1 MFGAVAGPTLV
12 TDDRRRLAEDDAAW
26 HRTDDARRAAS
37 REGIRMTQIVYSMRF
52 SGQAVPAEGSSN
64 VLKAAT
70 EAPSCTITSL
80 AGPDGLSSSIE
91 PTAGGTAT
99 FESEVMFT
107 GDAAFQERGTIT
119 FGTDGHRLQFS
130 TVGQG
135 YLGASADPTLKHG
148 TVMWQVDGGEGQ
160 FEGATGLITSNFTVG
175 EAGEV
180 VDHHFGLLHLP

>member
-1 MFGAVAGPTLV
+1 MK
-12 TDDRRRLAEDDAAW
+12 
-26 HRTDDARRAAS
+26 
-37 REGIRMTQIVYSMRF
+37 QIVYSMRF
-52 SGQAVPAEGSSN
+52 SGQAVPAEGSST

-70 EAPSCTITSL
+70 EASGCTITST
-80 AGPDGLSSSIE
+80 AGPGGLSGTIE
-91 PTAGGTAT
+91 PVVGDKAA
-99 FESEVMFT
+99 FVSEVMFT

-119 FGTDGHRLQFS
+119 FGDNGHRLHFS

-160 FEGATGLITSNFTVG
+160 FEGASGLITSNFTVG

-180 VDHHFGLLHLP
+180 VDHHFGLIYVR